1 MDFNKMQM
9 EVIEELKRNIYLTAP
24 AGTGKTMVL
33 SERINKI
40 LNSGINGSE
49 ILCITFTNKACMEL
63 KERVLLRTEN
73 KGKNIVVKTFH
84 SFCLS
89 IVKEFAKKKS
99 DVFYDFLV
107 FDEEDTKELIKR
119 FNFYKDK
126 DGNIHRVD
134 VIRLQNCINLFKEV
148 RIEKEFFSGNEKE
161 DLKNTLNWI
170 KKDKN
175 LLMKLEEKTKFF
187 HDRQWKNDLEL
198 KNLFLNHGDYYVNIY
213 NTVLIT
219 NRGLDFNDLLSKAK
233 EILNDENIV
242 KFYRSKY
249 KYISIDEMQ
258 DTGIV
263 EYEIIRKLFK
273 GNNILLCGDFFQTIY
288 SFRGS
293 NPEVIL
299 EDFRKTNPKEIS
311 FEENYRSTEIINR
324 VSTRFLK
331 NNFKEKFEYLYKNG
345 LKSFSEEEGDKIE
358 VIERETI
365 KEEAKGIALKCASLK
380 RENKNLRS
388 TCILTRNNYINKELS
403 EAIRGLDINLD
414 FEFGLVDDFKF
425 FRRSE
430 VKDIIAF
437 FKVIVNENDTL
448 NLERILKRLN
458 TNISEEL
465 LKRVSDNEHRRL
477 RVKLNDYLSDY
488 TEFGEYYTNLIN
500 GLDKSEIIVFDVEST
515 GVDVTEDEIIQ
526 IAAIRLDSNGREIE
540 KFERFINPTKSV
552 GKSYLVHG
560 FTDEKLKEVGEEKNI
575 VFEEFLKF
583 IEGKIVVGHN
593 VNYDISIL
601 SSELSRMGDKRILVK
616 GIYDTLEIY
625 RRFYSNLS
633 NHKLEYLSEKFNT
646 RAKPSHDALDD
657 IRATGEILVMAI
669 NNKIRESSKEREKLI
684 EENYRKFNKFRMKLN
699 KIREESLILRSYEII
714 DYLLENF
721 NFFGRYSEIEKKIK
735 KENINKLKEIL
746 KYSDN
751 KDKCPKDSI
760 IEAINITGLSN
771 GELEELLL
779 DRTGKIRIPIL
790 TVHQAKGLEYDNV
803 FISGLVEGVF
813 PNKKGNLDEEKRLF
827 YVAMT
832 RAKKRIILT
841 YSKRN
846 YWGKLVEKSSFFKL
860 I

>member
-1 MDFNKMQM
+1 
-9 EVIEELKRNIYLTAP
+9 
-24 AGTGKTMVL
+24 MVL
-33 SERINKI
+33 SERINNI

-63 KERVLLRTEN
+63 KERVLSRTEN

-126 DGNIHRVD
+126 DGNVHRID
-134 VIRLQNCINLFKEV
+134 VVRLQNCINLLKEV
-148 RIEKEFFSGNEKE
+148 RIEKGFFTGNEKE
-161 DLKNTLNWI
+161 DLKNTLTWI

-175 LLMKLEEKTKFF
+175 LLIKLEEKTKFF

-198 KNLFLNHGDYYVNIY
+198 KNLFLNHGDEYVNIY

-233 EILNDENIV
+233 EIFNDKNIV
-242 KFYRSKY
+242 QFYRSKY
-249 KYISIDEMQ
+249 KYISVDEMQ

-263 EYEIIRKLFK
+263 EYEIIKKLFK
-273 GNNILLCGDFFQTIY
+273 GNNVLLCGDFFQTIY

-293 NPEVIL
+293 KPEVIL

-331 NNFKEKFEYLYKNG
+331 NNFKEKFEHLYKNG
-345 LKSFSEEEGDKIE
+345 LKSFSKEEGDKIE

-365 KEEAKGIALKCASLK
+365 KEEAKGIALKCVGLK

-437 FKVIVNENDTL
+437 FKVIINENDTL

-465 LKRVSDNEHRRL
+465 LKRVSDSEHRKL

-500 GLDKSEIIVFDVEST
+500 GLNREEIIVFDVEST

-540 KFERFINPTKSV
+540 KFERFIKPTKSV

-560 FTDEKLKEVGEEKNI
+560 FTDEKLKEIGEEKTI
-575 VFEEFLKF
+575 VFEDFLKF
-583 IEGKIVVGHN
+583 IEGRIVVGHN

-625 RRFYSNLS
+625 RRFYSNLP

-646 RAKPSHDALDD
+646 EAKPSHDALDD
-657 IRATGEILVMAI
+657 IRATGEILVLAI
-669 NNKIRESSKEREKLI
+669 NNKIRESSKGREKLI
-684 EENYRKFNKFRMKLN
+684 EENYKKFNKFRMKLN
-699 KIREESLILRSYEII
+699 KIREESLILRSYEMI
-714 DYLLENF
+714 DYLLGNF
-721 NFFGRYSEIEKKIK
+721 NFFGRYSEIEKTIK

-760 IEAINITGLSN
+760 IETINITGLSN

-803 FISGLVEGVF
+803 FISGLVEGIF